1 MDLNKRPFNALGAIF
16 AALLA
21 IAMTSNLYAPAEE
34 TAVASA
40 PLAHAL
46 PATRND
52 AVRPPP
58 GGSATTPAPEA
69 NGRSAGLV
77 RLLTTLLLI
86 SGATLTGA
94 CWSARRL
101 AAEVE
106 RLARGEPAAGPPA
119 FRPHAFRRIANV
131 TQVLVAE
138 RDEARAAQRTLAG
151 RLSRVQED
159 ERRALARELH
169 DEMGQTLTALSAT
182 AAHLERCTGSADAAE
197 IAACAGELRRD
208 VRACGR
214 QLRGVLQSLRPR
226 GPGADGLAGALRE
239 LVDGWRTRATDINFR
254 LDLTAPL
261 PPLADETAQT
271 LYRVVQEALTN
282 VVRHS
287 GARRCAVR
295 LAAAGGDI
303 RIEIEDDGC
312 GMPAH
317 AIGSGFGLP
326 GMAERLDMIGGYL
339 ELAPGTAGGLC
350 LTAALPAHNGEEHE
364 R

>member
-1 MDLNKRPFNALGAIF
+1 MDLNKRLLNALGALF
-16 AALLA
+16 AALLVVA
-21 IAMTSNLYAPAEE
+21 TASDLYAPREDAAGA
-34 TAVASA
+34 TA

-46 PATRND
+46 PAAKND
-52 AVRPPP
+52 AARPPAA
-58 GGSATTPAPEA
+58 GVAAAPAPDADEW
-69 NGRSAGLV
+69 SAGLV
-77 RLLTTLLLI
+77 RLLTILLLL

-106 RLARGEPAAGPPA
+106 RLARGEPAAGPSA
-119 FRPHAFRRIANV
+119 FRPHAFRRIADAAQALA
-131 TQVLVAE
+131 TA

-169 DEMGQTLTALSAT
+169 DEMGQTLTALNAT
-182 AAHLERCTGSADAAE
+182 AAHLERRAGSADAAE
-197 IAACAGELRRD
+197 LAACAGELRRD

-214 QLRGVLQSLRPR
+214 QLRGVLQSLRPH

-239 LVDGWRTRATDINFR
+239 LVDGWRTRATDIDFR
-254 LDLTAPL
+254 LDLPAPL
-261 PPLADETAQT
+261 PPLADETALT

-295 LAAAGGDI
+295 LAAAGGEI
-303 RIEIEDDGC
+303 RAEIEDDGR
-312 GMPAH
+312 GLPPH
-317 AIGSGFGLP
+317 AGGGGFGLP
-326 GMAERLDMIGGYL
+326 GMAERLDAAGGRL
-339 ELAPGTAGGLC
+339 DLARGAAGGLR
-350 LTAALPAHNGEEHE
+350 LTAALPAHDGEEHG